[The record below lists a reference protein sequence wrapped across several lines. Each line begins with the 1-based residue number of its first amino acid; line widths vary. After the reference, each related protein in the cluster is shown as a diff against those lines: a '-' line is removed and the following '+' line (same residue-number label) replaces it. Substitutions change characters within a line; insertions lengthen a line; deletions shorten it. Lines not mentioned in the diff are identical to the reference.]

1 MSWAD
6 LFERAEEYETDVETI
21 REALAARRD
30 DDAESEEPQKKAT
43 EEEDA

>member
-21 REALAARRD
+21 RETLDARRGAD
-30 DDAESEEPQKKAT
+30 TKTEDESDA
-43 EEEDA
+43 